1 MRARPHRVA
10 RLPIGAFV
18 PRPMQPISHRPV
30 DIVHVSRTFALRT
43 ADFIA
48 GFDGVLGVLGTLE
61 REALSG
67 AMRVATPNEN
77 RMDDWD
83 AGYVRC
89 SDKGRFDRRRICR

>member
-1 MRARPHRVA
+1 
-10 RLPIGAFV
+10 
-18 PRPMQPISHRPV
+18 MQPISRRPV

-48 GFDGVLGVLGTLE
+48 GFDGVLGTLE

-89 SDKGRFDRRRICR
+89 SDKGRFDGRRIRR

>member
-1 MRARPHRVA
+1 
-10 RLPIGAFV
+10 
-18 PRPMQPISHRPV
+18 MQPISRRPV

-48 GFDGVLGVLGTLE
+48 GFDGVLGVLGVLGTLE

-77 RMDDWD
+77 QMDDWD

-89 SDKGRFDRRRICR
+89 SDKGRFDGRRIRR

>member
-1 MRARPHRVA
+1 
-10 RLPIGAFV
+10 
-18 PRPMQPISHRPV
+18 MQPISRRPV

-48 GFDGVLGVLGTLE
+48 RFDGVLGTLE

-77 RMDDWD
+77 
-83 AGYVRC
+83 
-89 SDKGRFDRRRICR
+89 